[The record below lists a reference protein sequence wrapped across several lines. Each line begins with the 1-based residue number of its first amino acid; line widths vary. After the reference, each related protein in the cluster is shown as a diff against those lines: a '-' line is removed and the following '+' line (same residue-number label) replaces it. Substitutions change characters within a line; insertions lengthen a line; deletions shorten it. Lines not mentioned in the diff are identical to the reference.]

1 MRYPATF
8 IPAPEGGFVVT
19 FRDMPEAITQGE
31 TMNKAIAMAAD
42 ALITAMDFYVED
54 RRPVPMPS
62 QPEVGDQV
70 ITLPASAWVKVL
82 LLNAAIEQKISNAE
96 LGRRLGMTPSTVQRL
111 FDLQHTTKLDALAA
125 ALNAIGKKLTI
136 TIE

>member
-1 MRYPATF
+1 
-8 IPAPEGGFVVT
+8 
-19 FRDMPEAITQGE
+19 
-31 TMNKAIAMAAD
+31 MNKAIAMAAD